1 MTDQEL
7 TNLAEEVNKSEIL
20 SLLTAEKGKA
30 AKIMIETIEIKEP
43 KELFYT
49 KEMIILLLQDLETD
63 YYKRYQFY
71 DLQQLI
77 IITILE

>member
-7 TNLAEEVNKSEIL
+7 TNLAEEVNKQEIL

-43 KELFYT
+43 AEMFYS
-49 KEMIILLLQDLETD
+49 KAMI
-63 YYKRYQFY
+63 
-71 DLQQLI
+71 
-77 IITILE
+77 